1 MEVNISD
8 YTIREVLSIE
18 YKNEQWRPVAYL
30 LKSLNK
36 IGRNYKI
43 HDEILAMIRGLE
55 NWRYLLEN
63 TKFKFKVW
71 TNHKNLEYFT
81 KVHKLNHRQ
90 AQQALYLSRFNLTLK
105 YILGTKMEKADNLSR
120 RPDWRMEI
128 ENNNENQELIKKEQ
142 IRELVEVVVAEPEV
156 DIIEKIKIANKKNK
170 VVRVV
175 EKIKIARVKIL
186 RGDKMSGR
194 QIESQY

>member
-1 MEVNISD
+1 MEVNASD
-8 YTIREVLSIE
+8 YKIGEVLSIE
-18 YKNEQWRPVAYL
+18 YKNEQWRLVAYL

-55 NWRYLLEN
+55 NWKYLLEN

>member
-81 KVHKLNHRQ
+81 KVHKLHHRQ
-90 AQQALYLSRFNLTLK
+90 AQ
-105 YILGTKMEKADNLSR
+105 
-120 RPDWRMEI
+120 
-128 ENNNENQELIKKEQ
+128 
-142 IRELVEVVVAEPEV
+142 
-156 DIIEKIKIANKKNK
+156 
-170 VVRVV
+170 
-175 EKIKIARVKIL
+175 
-186 RGDKMSGR
+186 
-194 QIESQY
+194 

>member
-1 MEVNISD
+1 MEVNASD

-55 NWRYLLEN
+55 NWKYLLEN

-81 KVHKLNHRQ
+81 KIYKLNHKQ

-105 YILGTKMEKADNLSR
+105 HILGTKMEKADNMSR

-128 ENNNENQELIKKEQ
+128 ENNQELIKKEQ
-142 IRELVEVVVAEPEV
+142 IRELVEVVIAEPEV
-156 DIIEKIKIANKKNK
+156 DIIEKIKIAKKK
-170 VVRVV
+170 DEEVVRVV

-186 RGDKMSGR
+186 RGDKISGR
-194 QIESQY
+194 